1 MIDIVTN
8 NVRQIGTPA
17 DEGRVY
23 ISEKA
28 YKRIKTEGFKDKEVF
43 VLMGHTESSG
53 GRYATFVEAAIAVY
67 DMEFDKNAPLWT
79 NKVWS
84 RVFAEIKK
92 SYEELI
98 IVGWA
103 FRQEDFPAEPTPML
117 ENIHREHF
125 GGAHQLMFLLNRT
138 EQEENFFIKKNNH
151 LKKKTGFFVYYR
163 MNEHCDSADS
173 YNETYTCNK
182 TCSYSNANNNNKID
196 MTKLEKTMMSEVNG
210 KFTADYLWDEKG
222 IVSFLK
228 VDKGLAEEKNG
239 VKLMKEIQNLKEEI
253 EEANKKNVFGTK
265 MRSVIYEANEE
276 GIRDIV
282 NQQFEFAKTIC
293 DGGLVPIIEPEV
305 DIHSE
310 QKELCEKILKDEII
324 RKLKEW
330 NPADKIMF
338 KFTIPTVAN
347 HYLDLYDYDCV
358 VRIVALS
365 GGYEIDEAC
374 ELLTKNNRMIA
385 SFSRALLQDLN
396 AHQTQEE
403 FDTALNNA
411 IVKIYN
417 ASID

>member
-1 MIDIVTN
+1 MN
-8 NVRQIGTPA
+8 NEMYEIMKNKLGFIAALDQSGGSSSKTL
-17 DEGRVY
+17 
-23 ISEKA
+23 KA
-28 YKRIKTEGFKDKEVF
+28 YGIE
-43 VLMGHTESSG
+43 ESEYNSEEEMFNLIHEM
-53 GRYATFVEAAIAVY
+53 R
-67 DMEFDKNAPLWT
+67 K
-79 NKVWS
+79 
-84 RVFAEIKK
+84 RVFTSK
-92 SYEELI
+92 S
-98 IVGWA
+98 
-103 FRQEDFPAEPTPML
+103 FT
-117 ENIHREHF
+117 
-125 GGAHQLMFLLNRT
+125 
-138 EQEENFFIKKNNH
+138 
-151 LKKKTGFFVYYR
+151 
-163 MNEHCDSADS
+163 NEHIIGA
-173 YNETYTCNK
+173 
-182 TCSYSNANNNNKID
+182 I
-196 MTKLEKTMMSEVNG
+196 LFEKTMLSKVNDE
-210 KFTADYLWDEKG
+210 FTADYLWNEKK

-228 VDKGLAEEKNG
+228 VDKGLAEETNG
-239 VKLMKEIQNLKEEI
+239 VKLMKEIPNLAEELQ
-253 EEANKKNVFGTK
+253 EAREKNVFGTK

-374 ELLTKNNRMIA
+374 ELLAKNNRMIA